1 MKIPFV
7 KCYVKIIKLM
17 VSSLRENIAVVP
29 QDATL
34 FSETIMTNLRYAKL
48 TASKREVYEA
58 CKTAKIHDKIMSI
71 PDSQFFSK
79 RTYS

>member
-1 MKIPFV
+1 MLRQNHKADG
-7 KCYVKIIKLM
+7 
-17 VSSLRENIAVVP
+17 SSLRENIAVVP

-71 PDSQFFSK
+71 PDSQFFFQ
-79 RTYS
+79 TNTFVTHD